1 MKPEL
6 EQQLIDKYPKLF
18 SNKQFWGFECGDG
31 WYDLLDYLCGSISR
45 YKHDAEDLYVDQ
57 VKEKFGT
64 LRFYLSREDDV
75 LHGMISMA
83 EHMSGYICESCGKR
97 GELRNSGWL
106 YTACD
111 EHVAKD

>member
-18 SNKQFWGFECGDG
+18 SSKQFWGFECGDG
-31 WYDLLDYLCGSISR
+31 WYDILDYLCGSISS
-45 YKHDAEDLYVDQ
+45 YGNADNVLVDQ
-57 VKEKFGT
+57 AKEKFGQ
-64 LRFYLSREDDV
+64 LRFYVTGGDDMID
-75 LHGMISMA
+75 GMIWLA
-83 EHMSGYICESCGKR
+83 EHMSGHICESCGKK

-111 EHVAKD
+111 EHIAKD